1 MGSATYKSDDAIN
14 PLYWCL
20 HGDYTN
26 PHWCHYVNGVWKD
39 TILSNSIH
47 LPCNQQTQY
56 LCSMDYVY
64 CN

>member
-1 MGSATYKSDDAIN
+1 MGSATYNSDDAIN
-14 PLYWCL
+14 PLIWGMIV
-20 HGDYTN
+20 HYTN

-56 LCSMDYVY
+56 YCSMDYVY